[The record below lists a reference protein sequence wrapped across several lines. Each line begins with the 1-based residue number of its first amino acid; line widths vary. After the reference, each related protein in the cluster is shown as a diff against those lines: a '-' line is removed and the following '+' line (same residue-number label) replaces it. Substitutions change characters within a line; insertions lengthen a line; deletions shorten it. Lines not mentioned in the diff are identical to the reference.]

1 MTLQSQVYTTTAPG
15 VPGSKA
21 DMNIFDYHPNTL
33 TAEVD
38 VTVGTFVARGTDP
51 AAQAKYGASPIGL
64 VERNMVYPN
73 YIVTEE
79 GSEIV
84 AAGET
89 LTVATKGAFWVKTA
103 DAVTAGMA
111 VQASDT
117 DGTVSGAAGTAVP
130 GWTFETAGDA
140 GAIVLIKRS

>member
-1 MTLQSQVYTTTAPG
+1 MSLQSQVFTTTAPG

-21 DMNIFDYHPNTL
+21 DMNVFDYHPNTL

-38 VTVGTFVARGTDP
+38 LTVGTFVARGTDP
-51 AAQAKYGASPIGL
+51 ATQANYGADPIGL

-84 AAGET
+84 SVGET
-89 LTVATKGAFWVKTA
+89 VTVATRGAFWVKTA
-103 DAVTAGMA
+103 DGVTPGMA
-111 VQASDT
+111 VQASAV

-130 GWTFETAGDA
+130 GWIFETAGAA
-140 GAIVLIKRS
+140 GETVLIKRS